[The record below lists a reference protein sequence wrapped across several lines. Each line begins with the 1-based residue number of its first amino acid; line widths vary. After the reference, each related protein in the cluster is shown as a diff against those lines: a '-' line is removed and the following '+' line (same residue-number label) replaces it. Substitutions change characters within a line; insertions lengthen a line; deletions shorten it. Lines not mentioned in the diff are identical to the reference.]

1 MGKRVDC
8 IVKKQPGTEEVVG
21 ERAQQLFKLLV
32 ERYLLDGSPVASKVL
47 AHVPGIDVSPATVRN
62 IMADLEAR
70 GLVQSPHTSAG
81 KVPTTEGLR
90 FFVDSLLSVQPL
102 DRASLRLLH
111 TELNPDLAP
120 NRLVEQA
127 SALLSGITQ
136 MAGLVTLPKADRAS
150 LRHVEFLPLSGCRVL
165 VILVLNDRE
174 VQNRV
179 IRTEREYT
187 EAELVAAA
195 NFLNRH
201 YAGRS
206 LFKVRDALIDSMRAD
221 KARMDELMQ
230 LTIDVASKAFVET
243 DADAEADFV
252 MSGETNLLGT
262 QPDVELL
269 RQLFDAFAQKRHILH
284 LLDRCVETDGIHLF
298 IGRESGYRLMD
309 DYSLVAA
316 PYRVDGR
323 VAGVLG
329 VIGPTR
335 MAYQR
340 VIPVVDVTARVLG
353 AAIENSR

>member
-1 MGKRVDC
+1 M
-8 IVKKQPGTEEVVG
+8 KKQPMPDDGVS

-32 ERYLLDGSPVASKVL
+32 ERYLLDGSPVASKIL
-47 AHVPGIDVSPATVRN
+47 AHQPGVEVSPATVRN

-81 KVPTTEGLR
+81 KVPTTIGLR
-90 FFVDSLLSVQPL
+90 FFVDSLLSVQPI
-102 DRASLRLLH
+102 DHASLRVLES
-111 TELNPDLAP
+111 ELNPDLAP
-120 NRLVEQA
+120 TRLVEQA

-165 VILVLNDRE
+165 VILVLNERE

-179 IRTEREYT
+179 IRTEREYS
-187 EAELVAAA
+187 EAELIRAA
-195 NFLNRH
+195 NFLNRQF
-201 YAGRS
+201 AGRS
-206 LFKVRDALIDSMRAD
+206 LLRVRDALIDSMRLD
-221 KARMDELMQ
+221 KERMDELMQ
-230 LTIDVASKAFVET
+230 LTIDVASKAFGMAQDDSDT
-243 DADAEADFV
+243 DFV
-252 MSGETNLLGT
+252 VSGEANLLGT

-269 RQLFDAFAQKRHILH
+269 QQLFDAFAQKRDILH
-284 LLDRCVETDGIHLF
+284 LLDRCVATDGVHLF
-298 IGRESGYRLMD
+298 IGRESGYRLLD
-309 DYSLVAA
+309 DFSLVTA
-316 PYRVDGR
+316 PYRVKGR

-353 AAIENSR
+353 AALESND